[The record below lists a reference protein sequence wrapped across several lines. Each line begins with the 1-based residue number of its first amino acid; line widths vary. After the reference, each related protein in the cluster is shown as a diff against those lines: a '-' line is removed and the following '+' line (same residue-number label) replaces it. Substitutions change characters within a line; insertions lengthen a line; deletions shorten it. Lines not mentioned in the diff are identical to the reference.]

1 MFVLSLSNKWYQNVE
16 LKDVR
21 VKEKEDRQSDAEN
34 SEGQSLDKT

>member
-1 MFVLSLSNKWYQNVE
+1 MFVFSLSNKWYQNVE

-34 SEGQSLDKT
+34 SEG